1 MVVEYTRQ
9 HRPIEHV
16 TLLKA
21 EADKLHRAAI
31 KPLNGLVPGQTIYVI
46 LRSYYDYDS
55 AGPNDQPGFDSE
67 SLVIPNK
74 HEVTH
79 VVKTKVTIAETAK
92 TNTNLEDSFGA
103 KYSADNNYLRKW
115 TYFDIADVPQ
125 PYMIVTDQFVEDNSP
140 HLDFLRHQ
148 RAVLSSLQPKEPVH
162 REPRPT
168 PKLFYAVKRGRD
180 ANIYTS
186 WQEAE

>member
-1 MVVEYTRQ
+1 MEGTKDEAIALARTDHRQVTVTAVTAWKGNPKYRRSIFLKLHFGNDTRWKPIDKDINTIPVVVAYTRQ

-55 AGPNDQPGFDSE
+55 AGPNDQPGFDSD

-103 KYSADNNYLRKW
+103 KGKVNLSRLEA
-115 TYFDIADVPQ
+115 
-125 PYMIVTDQFVEDNSP
+125 
-140 HLDFLRHQ
+140 FL
-148 RAVLSSLQPKEPVH
+148 AVIMACVH
-162 REPRPT
+162 SYV
-168 PKLFYAVKRGRD
+168 F
-180 ANIYTS
+180 
-186 WQEAE
+186 